1 MTWSAVV
8 PETAWRVVRTAAG
21 RRALHVMLLMSGVFV
36 LGVLCGER
44 AQAAE
49 GVPSPRDVTGQ
60 VVAVAPEHP
69 REEPAASATAV
80 REPSASPQG
89 PEGDRGGE
97 DSPAGREPEA
107 GGSGL
112 GLRPVAEGV
121 AEGVV
126 RPVETRVVRPVVDVV
141 EKMTDGLGA
150 VARAE
155 VPPLEALTD
164 PPALPPSPA
173 LPRSP
178 GLTAPSGLPVPS
190 GLTPPSDLT
199 GLPGRVVPTGT
210 LPQTPPS
217 STHPALPA
225 APETAPG
232 AAPSG
237 ATAEADRTRAATGPA
252 TVAYGPLPGA
262 YGASGTRSTTHL
274 AVDRTAPAP
283 AAATPDPAR
292 QAPTG
297 DPDGS
302 LGTGAGADH
311 GTPRH
316 GDAHAVTPH
325 HRIAFRLVP
334 GALARAEAAGTRDR
348 YRDIPVSPA

>member
-49 GVPSPRDVTGQ
+49 DVPSPRDVTGQ
-60 VVAVAPEHP
+60 VVAVAPDP

-89 PEGDRGGE
+89 PEGDRGRQG
-97 DSPAGREPEA
+97 SPAVREAEA
-107 GGSGL
+107 GGSRL
-112 GLRPVAEGV
+112 GLRPVAG
-121 AEGVV
+121 GVV
-126 RPVETRVVRPVVDVV
+126 RPVESRVVRPVVDVV
-141 EKMTDGLGA
+141 EKVTDGLGA

-164 PPALPPSPA
+164 PPALP
-173 LPRSP
+173 RSP

-190 GLTPPSDLT
+190 GLTSPSDLT

-210 LPQTPPS
+210 LPQTPPP

-225 APETAPG
+225 APEAAPG

-252 TVAYGPLPGA
+252 TVACGPLSGA
-262 YGASGTRSTTHL
+262 YGASGTRSTTHV

>member
-1 MTWSAVV
+1 M
-8 PETAWRVVRTAAG
+8 
-21 RRALHVMLLMSGVFV
+21 
-36 LGVLCGER
+36 
-44 AQAAE
+44 
-49 GVPSPRDVTGQ
+49 
-60 VVAVAPEHP
+60 
-69 REEPAASATAV
+69 
-80 REPSASPQG
+80 
-89 PEGDRGGE
+89 
-97 DSPAGREPEA
+97 
-107 GGSGL
+107 
-112 GLRPVAEGV
+112 AEGV
-121 AEGVV
+121 AGGVV

-141 EKMTDGLGA
+141 EKVTDGLGA

-164 PPALPPSPA
+164 PPALP
-173 LPRSP
+173 RSP

-190 GLTPPSDLT
+190 GLTSPSDLT

-210 LPQTPPS
+210 LPQTPPP

-237 ATAEADRTRAATGPA
+237 ATPEADRTRAATGPA

-262 YGASGTRSTTHL
+262 YGASGTRSTTHV

-283 AAATPDPAR
+283 AAATPNPAH

>member
-89 PEGDRGGE
+89 LEGDRGGE
-97 DSPAGREPEA
+97 DSPAVREAEA

-112 GLRPVAEGV
+112 GLRSVAEGV
-121 AEGVV
+121 AGGVV

-141 EKMTDGLGA
+141 EKVTDGLGA

-164 PPALPPSPA
+164 PPALP
-173 LPRSP
+173 RSP

-190 GLTPPSDLT
+190 GLTSPSDLT

-210 LPQTPPS
+210 LPQTPPP

-225 APETAPG
+225 APETTPG

-237 ATAEADRTRAATGPA
+237 ATPEADRTRADTGPA

-283 AAATPDPAR
+283 AAATPDPAH